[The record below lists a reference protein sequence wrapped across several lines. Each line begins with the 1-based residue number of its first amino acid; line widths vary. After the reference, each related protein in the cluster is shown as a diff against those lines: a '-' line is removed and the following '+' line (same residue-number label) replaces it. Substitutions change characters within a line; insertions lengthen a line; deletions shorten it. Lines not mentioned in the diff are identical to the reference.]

1 MRTETKQV
9 TAPEDAQGARLD
21 AWLAARFPVLSRN
34 EWQQRID
41 GGHVTLNGRPARAS
55 RRLNFGDQVEFSY
68 TMRAEPEV
76 PTEIGIVYEDTD
88 YLVVNKP
95 PGLPV
100 HPSGIYKTQTVTTL
114 LVARNVLTEP
124 YLLHRLDRETSGVLV
139 LARNRRAAALFQ
151 KILRQGQIEKT
162 YLVAVEGDFVSS
174 LDAAGFIYRLP
185 DSRLPR
191 QRFFSPTMPPAN
203 ALEVQHCRTL
213 LKPVEHRS
221 GISLVEATLLT
232 GRMHQIRATM
242 HSLGYPV
249 IGDKLYGVDPTL
261 YFTFADEEM
270 TAADWQ
276 KLRIAR
282 SALHCNCMRLQHPV
296 TGVDWTLE
304 APLPDDMAGL
314 FRQ

>member
-1 MRTETKQV
+1 MRTETKQATV
-9 TAPEDAQGARLD
+9 PENAQGQRLD
-21 AWLAARFPVLSRN
+21 AWLAARYPVLSRN

-41 GGHVTLNGRPARAS
+41 GGHVTLNGRIARAS
-55 RRLNFGDQVEFSY
+55 RRLNFGDNIEFSY
-68 TMRAEPEV
+68 TMRDEPEV
-76 PTEIGIVYEDTD
+76 PTEIGIVYEDDD

-114 LVARNVLTEP
+114 LVTRNILTEP

-139 LARNRRAAALFQ
+139 LAKNRRAAALFQ
-151 KILRQGQIEKT
+151 KILRQGHTEKT
-162 YLVAVEGDFVSS
+162 YLVAVEGNFTTPM
-174 LDAAGFIYRLP
+174 DAAGYIFRLP

-191 QRFFSPTMPPAN
+191 QRFFSETPPPAN

-213 LKPVEHRS
+213 LKPVEQRA

-249 IGDKLYGVDPTL
+249 IGDKLYGVDPAL

-270 TAADWQ
+270 KATDWQ
-276 KLRIAR
+276 RLRMPR
-282 SALHCNCMRLQHPV
+282 SALHCRRIRLRHPL
-296 TGVDWTLE
+296 TGVDWVLE
-304 APLPDDMAGL
+304 APLPDDMGSL
-314 FRQ
+314 FRH